1 MASRYSKLFLAALLT
16 TSAGVASAGDRNDAG
31 SVLSGYAGSRQPVS
45 ASIAAARSSGKVVVA
60 SEAAP
65 TKPSRRM
72 PSSTDEA
79 RGIGN
84 APASKQHVSGASA
97 CGCVHG

>member
-1 MASRYSKLFLAALLT
+1 MASRSSMLLVAALLT
-16 TSAGVASAGDRNDAG
+16 TTAGVASAGDRNDAG
-31 SVLSGYAGSRQPVS
+31 SVLSGYAGSRQSVS
-45 ASIAAARSSGKVVVA
+45 ASIAAARSGGKVVVA

-84 APASKQHVSGASA
+84 APAAKHHVAGAST
-97 CGCVHG
+97 CGCAHG